1 MVDLKAK
8 MEEECK
14 GHGIEGI
21 ENRVATIERGRKH
34 IRLQYSVPPSLPLS
48 QPLVQLGRRNNR
60 ITTPYSVDTEVLDVS
75 H

>member
-34 IRLQYSVPPSLPLS
+34 IRLQYSVPPSPPTLPAI
-48 QPLVQLGRRNNR
+48 G
-60 ITTPYSVDTEVLDVS
+60 TTRQAK
-75 H
+75 